1 VENEQIVNFEELGKA
16 DYLAEF
22 FPTAARYQPPPS
34 GLDPEQQYQA
44 WLASERAHFQ
54 ENNPDYLESID
65 KLYEQLDQAALL
77 NGEDIENVR
86 EVRGEAWDKASREQ
100 WAEVRR
106 FVGLSEEQQFAEFTA
121 WKEGAD
127 RHAEVRA
134 AHDAMEA
141 PGVVNDDG
149 ALPADGIEERDEVGL
164 SGNTVAERF
173 EAFTTVMSSVA
184 SERERM
190 AGLTQEQR
198 FAEFTASENDATD
211 LAEVRSAHDA
221 LNLLTLQVDTSTV
234 LPENL
239 TEILLSDAD
248 ELRFNS
254 WMASQRAEDPERTL
268 RLDGPQARAEYA
280 ASLQGPDQLAE
291 ARATSDRAWQESR
304 QATAAAQERRSLMTD
319 DEKRQ
324 EFAANTPQEL
334 EKVRAEIDVAIAGRQ
349 AESQFNKWMD
359 GQRTED
365 PERTLRLDG
374 PQARAEYAASLQGAD
389 QLAEARAQS
398 DQAWRE
404 IRQSTAAAQ
413 ERRSLMTDDEK
424 RQEFAATTP
433 QELEK
438 VKAEI
443 DVAIAGR
450 QAESQFNKW
459 MDGQRTEDP
468 ERTIRLDGPQA
479 RAEYAASLQGP
490 DQLAEA
496 RTTSDRAWQESRQ
509 AMAAAQ
515 ERRSLM
521 TDDEKRQ
528 EFAANTPQEL
538 EKVKAEI
545 DAAIAERQAKAP
557 KADEPQ
563 SNLQGHDRLSNTDQQ
578 KFEAWQGVMGSLDS
592 EKPRM
597 AVLTVDQRRAEYE
610 ASQIGPERFQQ
621 VRAEHDL
628 VNGYGAAKPAP
639 PEKGSLAHW
648 ANELTEAA
656 NKNRRPLSGS
666 EFKQV
671 VSSIE
676 SCSRGADMEKAKAR
690 EVAGLLAKVHGPSG
704 ESLFRD
710 PELRNAYKS
719 AIAPDRNKSQAAA
732 PATQAPAEQVTEK
745 NNRTAT
751 PMRMR

>member
-1 VENEQIVNFEELGKA
+1 MQEDNERLSNTEEQKL
-16 DYLAEF
+16 E
-22 FPTAARYQPPPS
+22 
-34 GLDPEQQYQA
+34 A
-44 WLASERAHFQ
+44 WVTTMNSV
-54 ENNPDYLESID
+54 ESI
-65 KLYEQLDQAALL
+65 KERLA
-77 NGEDIENVR
+77 
-86 EVRGEAWDKASREQ
+86 
-100 WAEVRR
+100 
-106 FVGLSEEQQFAEFTA
+106 GLSEEQIYAEFKASELGPEQLAVVRTQHDEFNRQELEFYA
-121 WKEGAD
+121 IKSAGERGDPIPQEAKDSIKLLRYYEEGLTDRETDLHISVKEGAS
-127 RHAEVRA
+127 V
-134 AHDAMEA
+134 
-141 PGVVNDDG
+141 PDG
-149 ALPADGIEERDEVGL
+149 AFSAVRELLVAVRDRISNL
-164 SGNTVAERF
+164 TKSF
-173 EAFTTVMSSVA
+173 EAGY
-184 SERERM
+184 
-190 AGLTQEQR
+190 GLEPMP
-198 FAEFTASENDATD
+198 ANM
-211 LAEVRSAHDA
+211 
-221 LNLLTLQVDTSTV
+221 VDTTTV

-239 TEILLSDAD
+239 EELLRGDIPESRVDTTTVLPENLEELLRADTPELRVDTTTVLPDNLAEILLSDAD
-248 ELRFNS
+248 EMRFNS
-254 WMASQRAEDPERTL
+254 WMAGQRA
-268 RLDGPQARAEYA
+268 
-280 ASLQGPDQLAE
+280 
-291 ARATSDRAWQESR
+291 
-304 QATAAAQERRSLMTD
+304 
-319 DEKRQ
+319 
-324 EFAANTPQEL
+324 
-334 EKVRAEIDVAIAGRQ
+334 
-349 AESQFNKWMD
+349 
-359 GQRTED
+359 ED

-404 IRQSTAAAQ
+404 IRQST
-413 ERRSLMTDDEK
+413 
-424 RQEFAATTP
+424 
-433 QELEK
+433 
-438 VKAEI
+438 
-443 DVAIAGR
+443 
-450 QAESQFNKW
+450 
-459 MDGQRTEDP
+459 
-468 ERTIRLDGPQA
+468 
-479 RAEYAASLQGP
+479 
-490 DQLAEA
+490 
-496 RTTSDRAWQESRQ
+496 
-509 AMAAAQ
+509 AAAQ

-719 AIAPDRNKSQAAA
+719 AIAPDRNNSQAS
-732 PATQAPAEQVTEK
+732 PPGTQAPAEQVTEK